1 MIFVEQC
8 LAVLHIFEEKNQKHI
23 PNNSYLS
30 YMEECIYKMCQ
41 SQCLYTTDIVAIYGS
56 NSRCGGLENQRICV
70 EDLVY
75 IEYALFYLDAAD

>member
-1 MIFVEQC
+1 
-8 LAVLHIFEEKNQKHI
+8 
-23 PNNSYLS
+23 
-30 YMEECIYKMCQ
+30 MEECIYKMCQ